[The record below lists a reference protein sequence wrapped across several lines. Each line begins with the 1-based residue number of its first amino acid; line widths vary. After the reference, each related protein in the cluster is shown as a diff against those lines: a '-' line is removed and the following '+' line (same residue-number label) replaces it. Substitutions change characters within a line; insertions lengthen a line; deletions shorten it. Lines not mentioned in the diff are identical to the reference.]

1 MGHHLVQFPET
12 ATLEYENPKNGRVT
26 HLKMTSGPNPQ
37 RRFHWILVK
46 HNIPISYIYNII

>member
-37 RRFHWILVK
+37 RRSIESWLSTTFPYH
-46 HNIPISYIYNII
+46 IYNII